1 MCQPTESKVISKQA
15 QPSFIA
21 RYAALSVTVG
31 TFSVWHK
38 LTFVNEE
45 EGVPGLDFPL
55 HSIKFPLGMIAGYLI
70 SLPVMNYFVSK
81 YLAPRYDMKALLF
94 ESMVFYNVAQV
105 CMNVWMVWRFV
116 NAVVNRGHPFIGNT
130 EYAAGGTTFAIWVH
144 YTNKYLEFLDTYFMV
159 LRGKMDQVSFLHVYH
174 HATIALAWW
183 VGLSLMPG
191 GDSYFGALLNSFIHV
206 MMYSYYALAL
216 FKIPCPWKRFLT
228 QAQLTQFMS
237 VIVYSGFCTNMWGEK
252 RTWEALTCIG
262 VQVGEMSSL
271 FFLFMAFYKRKYS
284 KGKKSANAA
293 KKQDDDQCSKAM
305 GEISSSVAKNGEK
318 LMKKAN
324 NVVNATM

>member
-1 MCQPTESKVISKQA
+1 MCQPTDSKVISKQA

-21 RYAALSVTVG
+21 RYVALSVTVG

-159 LRGKMDQVSFLHVYH
+159 LRGKMDQVSNHKGCEFPVLFSLIFYENVQANFMCYFFYFLVKRIGIFSSRISPCNHCTSMVGW
-174 HATIALAWW
+174 TFFDAWW
-183 VGLSLMPG
+183 
-191 GDSYFGALLNSFIHV
+191 
-206 MMYSYYALAL
+206 
-216 FKIPCPWKRFLT
+216 
-228 QAQLTQFMS
+228 
-237 VIVYSGFCTNMWGEK
+237 
-252 RTWEALTCIG
+252 
-262 VQVGEMSSL
+262 
-271 FFLFMAFYKRKYS
+271 
-284 KGKKSANAA
+284 
-293 KKQDDDQCSKAM
+293 
-305 GEISSSVAKNGEK
+305 
-318 LMKKAN
+318 
-324 NVVNATM
+324 